1 MQWMLRRRRD
11 GIAFAA
17 RGIALPPIGA
27 FREDTR
33 LETAED
39 RVDPVPAPV
48 VDGDDRWR
56 GGFRGREE
64 GDDTTR

>member
-1 MQWMLRRRRD
+1 MKETRRPRTRMQWMFRRRRD

-17 RGIALPPIGA
+17 RGIALPSVGA

-39 RVDPVPAPV
+39 
-48 VDGDDRWR
+48 
-56 GGFRGREE
+56 
-64 GDDTTR
+64 